1 MKILFLGNSTSW
13 HVVPWVNYFAS
24 RHETSLFSFIEPY
37 KHSQELNNVFLIN
50 SNGVIG
56 YVLKAFKIKT
66 DFFYKFNRIISI
78 PIAYIRISIF
88 VKKNKIDVIHAH
100 SVFYGF
106 LASFL
111 TSGVP
116 VVFTPMGS
124 DVLVNP
130 KKSRL
135 YKYMTIYAYKK
146 AKMVT
151 GDSYILQ
158 KTGKLYGATEAM
170 NHVIQNGVDQKIFF
184 PKVKNPNLKKKYNLN
199 DDEIIFYSP
208 RQVEELYNIDIII
221 ESLNALA
228 LKGKNFKCM
237 FSYGP
242 NSRYINSIKLKIQK
256 YNLENHIIWLPLLNH
271 EEMANHYNLSDL
283 VISIPSSDSS
293 PRSVYEA
300 ALCKKPII
308 VSDLSW
314 SHEFFSNKDSLIKI
328 AVRDADI
335 LLKILV
341 DFFSNR
347 PKYELFA
354 SKSNEIALE
363 HFDFKTNMNKMDS
376 LLQNL
381 VLTNDK

>member
-24 RHETSLFSFIEPY
+24 KHETSLFSFIEPH
-37 KHSQELNNVFLIN
+37 KHSKDLNNVFLME
-50 SNGVIG
+50 SFGVIG
-56 YVLKAFKIKT
+56 LLLKVFKIKN
-66 DFFYKFNRIISI
+66 DFFYKLNRIISI
-78 PIAYIRISIF
+78 PIAYIRISILI
-88 VKKNKIDVIHAH
+88 KKNKIDVIHAH

-116 VVFTPMGS
+116 IIFTPMGS

-130 KKSRL
+130 KRSKF
-135 YKYMTIYAYKK
+135 YKFMTISAYKK

-158 KTGKLYGATEAM
+158 RTGKLYGATEVM
-170 NHVIQNGVDQKIFF
+170 NHVIQNGVDQNIFF
-184 PKVKNPNLKKKYNLN
+184 PKIKDPDLKKQYNLSE
-199 DDEIIFYSP
+199 DELLFYSP

-221 ESLNALA
+221 ESLNV
-228 LKGKNFKCM
+228 LKSNGNKFKCM

-242 NSRYINSIKLKIQK
+242 DSKYINSINSKIQK
-256 YNLENHIIWLPLLNH
+256 YNLEKNIIWLPLLNH
-271 EEMANHYNLSDL
+271 KEMANHYNLCDL

-314 SHEFFSNKDSLIKI
+314 SHEFFSNTDSLVKI
-328 AVRDADI
+328 AVRDSDA
-335 LLKILV
+335 LLKILI
-341 DFFSNR
+341 DFLTNR
-347 PKYELFA
+347 SKYELFA
-354 SKSNEIALE
+354 NKSNKIALE
-363 HFDFKTNMNKMDS
+363 HFDFHTNMNKMES
-376 LLQNL
+376 LLQEL
-381 VLTNDK
+381 LLTND